1 MNGAADMGGM
11 MGFGPVK
18 PEPEN
23 GPKFHAPWESRA
35 LAITLAMGATGQWN
49 IDMSRSAR
57 ESLPPPQYLAKS
69 YYEIWL
75 AGLEKLMAER
85 GLVSADEIEAGRM
98 LHPPK
103 PLPRILKAGDVPAV
117 LAKGS
122 PTQREAPAPARF
134 GIGDRVRAKNMH
146 PTGHTRLP
154 RYVRGHVGT
163 VELVHGAHVF
173 ADAHAAGQG
182 EQPQWLYTVRFKGT
196 ELWGESTDPTLWVS
210 VDAWESYLEPAA

>member
-18 PEPEN
+18 PEPED

-57 ESLPPPQYLAKS
+57 ESLPPPQYLSKS